1 MKSSK
6 SNLFL
11 LELIIS
17 ILFFSIASAACI
29 QLFVK
34 AHLLDD
40 KTKEQNFAVTW
51 SQNLAELWQ
60 FSAGDINIVY
70 KQLSG
75 DYDITDGS
83 VILSDNSQSLKL
95 SFDKEF
101 SLSDSQI
108 VYHAILSDC
117 GYDSS
122 TQLLNAEISFTKGS
136 ETFYT
141 LPLMYHPPAERG
153 VRP

>member
-34 AHLLDD
+34 AHLLDN
-40 KTKEQNFAVTW
+40 KTKEQNLAVTW

-60 FSAGDINIVY
+60 FSAGDMSIVY

-75 DYDITDGS
+75 DYDITGDSIVLSDNMES
-83 VILSDNSQSLKL
+83 VILS
-95 SFDKEF
+95 FDKDF
-101 SLSDSQI
+101 CLSDSH
-108 VYHAILSDC
+108 VLYHAILSDS

-122 TQLLNAEISFTKGS
+122 TQLLNAEISFIKGS

-153 VRP
+153 ALP